1 MFLSDWLQGSFVT
14 QESYVWNM
22 TKNKLG
28 ISWGFSDILERGES
42 NSTEEKLIH
51 LLHLDRQI
59 NEYENDYR
67 SNFFNCLG
75 INLIPSLLKFA

>member
-1 MFLSDWLQGSFVT
+1 
-14 QESYVWNM
+14 M

-28 ISWGFSDILERGES
+28 IFWGFSDILERGES
-42 NSTEEKLIH
+42 NSAKEKLIH

>member
-1 MFLSDWLQGSFVT
+1 
-14 QESYVWNM
+14 M

-28 ISWGFSDILERGES
+28 NFGGFSDILERGES